1 MKKLITLTTMGLMLL
16 GGAAF
21 AQDNPPVR
29 DGHPI
34 DRARQFRV
42 PREALDNTEIQECL
56 TTFREAS
63 ATFKT
68 EMTSLRSSLAGAT
81 EARKTEIKA
90 SIRQL
95 LKDQSI
101 AQREFRKKVRDIL
114 RKLRQDRATDSEG

>member
-1 MKKLITLTTMGLMLL
+1 
-16 GGAAF
+16 
-21 AQDNPPVR
+21 
-29 DGHPI
+29 
-34 DRARQFRV
+34 
-42 PREALDNTEIQECL
+42 
-56 TTFREAS
+56 
-63 ATFKT
+63 
-68 EMTSLRSSLAGAT
+68 LAGAT